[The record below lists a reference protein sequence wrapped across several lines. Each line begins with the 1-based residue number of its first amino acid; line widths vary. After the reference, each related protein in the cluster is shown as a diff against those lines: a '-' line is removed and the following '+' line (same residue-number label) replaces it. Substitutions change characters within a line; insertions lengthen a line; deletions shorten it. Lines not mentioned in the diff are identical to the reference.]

1 MTYYESAADM
11 TVTKARAFKE
21 FKAHGSNWEEFN
33 AFLMDV
39 IADPQ
44 TKLDDEGNIQE
55 MSAQAVLAWLGY

>member
-21 FKAHGSNWEEFN
+21 FKAHGSNWEDFN

>member
-44 TKLDDEGNIQE
+44 TKLDDEGDIQE

>member
-21 FKAHGSNWEEFN
+21 FKAHGSNWEDFD

>member
-21 FKAHGSNWEEFN
+21 FKAHGSNWEDFN
-33 AFLMDV
+33 AFLMDI

-44 TKLDDEGNIQE
+44 TKLDDEGNVQE

>member
-11 TVTKARAFKE
+11 TVTKARGFKE

>member
-21 FKAHGSNWEEFN
+21 FKAHGSNWEDFN
-33 AFLMDV
+33 AFLMDI

>member
-21 FKAHGSNWEEFN
+21 FKAHSSNWEDFD